1 MSNVTIGLAGLQ
13 NTALAID
20 NTSNNIANANTVG
33 YKVGEYIF
41 SDQYFKAIDPSDA
54 NRVGQ
59 GSQRLAVR
67 RALTY
72 GTMQNSQNPL
82 DMAIGGDGWF
92 RVLSNPEDPSS
103 MHYTRNGQF
112 AIDKN
117 GWIVNQNGMYLTG
130 YQPTADKTGVSDDT
144 RGLGTTNGKLRMP
157 PDYANG
163 VQTSVSKISAILDS
177 RENAFVTN
185 SKVAFDPTQNTF
197 NSKTTQTI
205 FDSNGTGHT
214 LEVFYRR
221 VSDTRMAITSNADG
235 SGYSYSPGFNATPNT
250 LQTQNVLIPKAS
262 ALSIQSA
269 PVTTLLGNVTGQTA
283 VGTGGTTSLAFE
295 TGNVSFAATS
305 VSNISDTTVST
316 LTVTGATSDL
326 VGKTLFV
333 NSTDTGRYVTAVS
346 GATVTLSGAIGV
358 AITENDTATFK
369 GIDLPSDLKFG
380 DKIFMNGVD
389 TGLTVG
395 RDSLLIGSGAA
406 AGVATH
412 TALAAATSFTLT
424 GATAA
429 LVGRNVYIDGVDT
442 GVKVTGV
449 SGTTVSL
456 SGPVGTA
463 IALTGAGSGLS
474 FVMEYDS
481 NIGVGNT
488 TNPKIYKIAVS
499 GDRIDVPASASFTF
513 FKKDLTA
520 TATATASTGASITL
534 NATASAEL
542 VGRRFFNNGVDTGL
556 TVSSVSGTTVFL
568 DGALPANTVAN
579 TSANALTFKQTLD
592 MTLLAP
598 DGTKI
603 VVQGTSNK
611 QNSGTILNAVQSNL
625 EVYASINGVFY
636 DHSQAANTFSSK
648 PGTPDVQTTGGYQTV
663 AKIGLVAGRNVD
675 SLLVDGASGKPV
687 FSTSARLSTR
697 VNAGSQQSTTIP
709 LIYDLDL
716 SDTQL
721 QASSF
726 VVNQSYQNGEPR
738 SELSSVTIDGA
749 GTIVGVY
756 GNGRKIVA
764 GQIALAQFD
773 ADEQLIPAGN
783 NVFAPSYRSGTE
795 GDNGVRIGRAGEGSF
810 GEIKSMA
817 VEAST
822 VDLSNELVK
831 LMILQRMYSAN
842 SQSIKAFDQ
851 TLRDTIQMTS

>member
-1 MSNVTIGLAGLQ
+1 MSNFTIGLAGLQ
-13 NTALAID
+13 NTSLAID
-20 NTSNNIANANTVG
+20 ATSNNIANANTVG
-33 YKVGEYIF
+33 YKTGEYIF
-41 SDQYFKAIDPSDA
+41 ADQYFKAIDPSDA

-130 YQPTADKTGVSDDT
+130 FQPTADKTGVSDDT

-214 LEVFYRR
+214 LEVYYRR
-221 VSDTRMAITSNADG
+221 VSDTKLQITSKADG

-262 ALSIQSA
+262 ALTIQSA

-283 VGTGGTTSLAFE
+283 VGTSGTAFISLE
-295 TGNVSFAATS
+295 SGNVSFSADAVADVANTATS
-305 VSNISDTTVST
+305 

-326 VGKTLFV
+326 VGKTLFI
-333 NSTDTGRYVTAVS
+333 NGTDTTKTVTAVS
-346 GATVTLSGAIGV
+346 GTTVTLSGATGTAIGL
-358 AITENDTATFK
+358 TDTVTFK
-369 GIDLPSDLKFG
+369 GIDLPSTLAIG

-389 TGLTVG
+389 TGLTV
-395 RDSLLIGSGAA
+395 S
-406 AGVATH
+406 
-412 TALAAATSFTLT
+412 
-424 GATAA
+424 AA
-429 LVGRNVYIDGVDT
+429 L
-442 GVKVTGV
+442 
-449 SGTTVSL
+449 L
-456 SGPVGTA
+456 
-463 IALTGAGSGLS
+463 
-474 FVMEYDS
+474 S
-481 NIGVGNT
+481 NIGTGNAS
-488 TNPKIYKIAVS
+488 NPKIHKIAVS
-499 GDRIDVPASASFTF
+499 GSNIDIPASASFTF
-513 FKKDLTA
+513 FKADLTA
-520 TATATASTGASITL
+520 TAASTAGDKASITL
-534 NATASAEL
+534 TATADSNL
-542 VGRRFFNNGVDTGL
+542 VGRRLFNNGVDTGL
-556 TVSSVSGTTVFL
+556 TVTSVNGTSVFL
-568 DGALPANTVAN
+568 DGALSANANTGA
-579 TSANALTFKQTLD
+579 SALTFKQTLD

-648 PGTPDVQTTGGYQTV
+648 PGSPDVQTTGGYQTV
-663 AKIGLVAGRNVD
+663 AKIGLVAGRNID
-675 SLLVDGASGKPV
+675 SLLVDNASGKPV

-738 SELSSVTIDGA
+738 SELSSVSIDSS

-773 ADEQLIPAGN
+773 ADEQLIPVGN
-783 NVFAPSYRSGTE
+783 NAFAPSYRSGTE
-795 GDNGVRIGRAGEGSF
+795 GDNGVRIGRAGDGSF

>member
-1 MSNVTIGLAGLQ
+1 MSNYTIGLAGLQ
-13 NTALAID
+13 NTSLAID

-33 YKVGEYIF
+33 YKAGEYIF
-41 SDQYFKAIDPSDA
+41 ADQYFKAIDPSDA

-163 VQTSVSKISAILDS
+163 VQTNVSKISAILDS
-177 RENAFVTN
+177 RENAFVVAGG
-185 SKVAFDPTQNTF
+185 VAFDPTQNTY
-197 NSKTTQTI
+197 NSRTTQTI

-214 LEVFYRR
+214 LDVYYRR
-221 VSDTRMAITSNADG
+221 VTDSNLQITSN
-235 SGYSYSPGFNATPNT
+235 STGYVYTPGGAASPNT
-250 LQTQNVLIPKAS
+250 LSDTQVVIPGAS
-262 ALSIQSA
+262 ALTVQTA
-269 PVTTLLGNVTGQTA
+269 PITNVLGKIAGQTTA
-283 VGTGGTTSLAFE
+283 DDISIAFDSK
-295 TGNVSFAATS
+295 VAAAD
-305 VSNISDTTVST
+305 IP
-316 LTVTGATSDL
+316 LGA
-326 VGKTLFV
+326 
-333 NSTDTGRYVTAVS
+333 
-346 GATVTLSGAIGV
+346 
-358 AITENDTATFK
+358 
-369 GIDLPSDLKFG
+369 
-380 DKIFMNGVD
+380 KIFMNGID
-389 TGLTVG
+389 TGLTV
-395 RDSLLIGSGAA
+395 RTAIASG
-406 AGVATH
+406 
-412 TALAAATSFTLT
+412 TSFT
-424 GATAA
+424 A
-429 LVGRNVYIDGVDT
+429 VNV
-442 GVKVTGV
+442 
-449 SGTTVSL
+449 
-456 SGPVGTA
+456 
-463 IALTGAGSGLS
+463 TGAG
-474 FVMEYDS
+474 
-481 NIGVGNT
+481 
-488 TNPKIYKIAVS
+488 
-499 GDRIDVPASASFTF
+499 IDIPASASFTF
-513 FKKDLTA
+513 YPADIKQTLSAAVEEGADTLVF
-520 TATATASTGASITL
+520 STNKGD
-534 NATASAEL
+534 L
-542 VGRRFFNNGVDTGL
+542 VGKRLFIGGQDTGL
-556 TVSSVSGTTVFL
+556 TVTSYNGTTKTAVL
-568 DGALPANTVAN
+568 SGDIGEDITTAAD
-579 TSANALTFKQTLD
+579 SITFKETLD
-592 MTLLAP
+592 MTLRAP
-598 DGTKI
+598 DGTSI
-603 VVQGTSNK
+603 VVQGTTNTPASN
-611 QNSGTILNAVQSNL
+611 SILTAVRSNV

-636 DHSQAANTFSSK
+636 GNDTNNSTTYSNKAAASET
-648 PGTPDVQTTGGYQTV
+648 PGAGNFKTV
-663 AKIGLVAGRNVD
+663 ATMGFIGGRNID
-675 SLLVDGASGKPV
+675 SLITDTGSGKPV
-687 FSTSARLSTR
+687 FSTTTKLTTR
-697 VNAGSQQSTTIP
+697 VSAGSQQATTIP
-709 LIYDLDL
+709 LIFELDL
-716 SDTQL
+716 SDTQM

-726 VVNQSYQNGEPR
+726 MVNQSYQNGEPR

-773 ADEQLIPAGN
+773 ADEQLIPTGGN
-783 NVFAPSYRSGTE
+783 AFAPSYRSGTE

>member
-1 MSNVTIGLAGLQ
+1 MSNYTIGLAGLQ

-33 YKVGEYIF
+33 YKAGEYIF
-41 SDQYFKAIDPSDA
+41 ADQYFKAIDPSDA

-130 YQPTADKTGVSDDT
+130 FQPTADKTGASDDT

-177 RENAFVTN
+177 RENAFVVAGG
-185 SKVAFDPTQNTF
+185 VAFDPTQNTF
-197 NSKTTQTI
+197 NSRTTQTI

-214 LEVFYRR
+214 LDVYYRR
-221 VSDTRMAITSNADG
+221 VTDSNLQITSN
-235 SGYSYSPGFNATPNT
+235 STGYVYTPGGAASPNT
-250 LQTQNVLIPKAS
+250 LSDTQVVIPGAS
-262 ALSIQSA
+262 ALTVQSA
-269 PVTTLLGNVTGQTA
+269 PIKNLLGKITGQT
-283 VGTGGTTSLAFE
+283 TTLDGSITFDSK
-295 TGNVSFAATS
+295 VATAD
-305 VSNISDTTVST
+305 IP
-316 LTVTGATSDL
+316 LGAK
-326 VGKTLFV
+326 V
-333 NSTDTGRYVTAVS
+333 
-346 GATVTLSGAIGV
+346 
-358 AITENDTATFK
+358 
-369 GIDLPSDLKFG
+369 
-380 DKIFMNGVD
+380 FMNGID
-389 TGLTVG
+389 TGLTVRTAIDLG
-395 RDSLLIGSGAA
+395 ETITDVDVTGAA
-406 AGVATH
+406 
-412 TALAAATSFTLT
+412 
-424 GATAA
+424 
-429 LVGRNVYIDGVDT
+429 ID
-442 GVKVTGV
+442 
-449 SGTTVSL
+449 
-456 SGPVGTA
+456 
-463 IALTGAGSGLS
+463 I
-474 FVMEYDS
+474 
-481 NIGVGNT
+481 
-488 TNPKIYKIAVS
+488 
-499 GDRIDVPASASFTF
+499 PASASFTF
-513 FKKDLTA
+513 YPADT
-520 TATATASTGASITL
+520 STTT
-534 NATASAEL
+534 TASAASGTNSIAL
-542 VGRRFFNNGVDTGL
+542 TAGSSALIGTRLFSGTTDTGL
-556 TVSSVSGTTVFL
+556 TVTGFTAGAGNAGTVTLSGDLATTIASGGNV
-568 DGALPANTVAN
+568 
-579 TSANALTFKQTLD
+579 TFKETLD
-592 MTLLAP
+592 MMLRAP
-598 DGTKI
+598 DGTTI
-603 VVQGTSNK
+603 VVQGTTNKPASN
-611 QNSGTILNAVQSNL
+611 SILTAVRSNV

-636 DHSQAANTFSSK
+636 GNDTDNSTTYSNKAAASET
-648 PGTPDVQTTGGYQTV
+648 PGAGDFKTV
-663 AKIGLVAGRNVD
+663 ATMGFIGGRNID
-675 SLLVDGASGKPV
+675 SLITDTGSGKPV
-687 FSTSARLSTR
+687 FSTTTKLTTR
-697 VNAGSQQSTTIP
+697 VSAGSQQATTIP
-709 LIYDLDL
+709 LIFELDL

-726 VVNQSYQNGEPR
+726 MVNQSYQNGEPR
-738 SELSSVTIDGA
+738 SELSSVTIDGS
-749 GTIVGVY
+749 GMIVGVY

-795 GDNGVRIGRAGEGSF
+795 GDNGVRIGRAGDGSF

-842 SQSIKAFDQ
+842 SQSLKAFDQ

>member
-1 MSNVTIGLAGLQ
+1 
-13 NTALAID
+13 
-20 NTSNNIANANTVG
+20 
-33 YKVGEYIF
+33 
-41 SDQYFKAIDPSDA
+41 
-54 NRVGQ
+54 
-59 GSQRLAVR
+59 
-67 RALTY
+67 
-72 GTMQNSQNPL
+72 
-82 DMAIGGDGWF
+82 
-92 RVLSNPEDPSS
+92 
-103 MHYTRNGQF
+103 
-112 AIDKN
+112 
-117 GWIVNQNGMYLTG
+117 
-130 YQPTADKTGVSDDT
+130 
-144 RGLGTTNGKLRMP
+144 
-157 PDYANG
+157 
-163 VQTSVSKISAILDS
+163 
-177 RENAFVTN
+177 
-185 SKVAFDPTQNTF
+185 
-197 NSKTTQTI
+197 
-205 FDSNGTGHT
+205 
-214 LEVFYRR
+214 
-221 VSDTRMAITSNADG
+221 
-235 SGYSYSPGFNATPNT
+235 
-250 LQTQNVLIPKAS
+250 LIPKAS

-295 TGNVSFAATS
+295 TGNVSFSASAVQDVADS
-305 VSNISDTTVST
+305 VSSFT
-316 LTVTGATSDL
+316 LTGATSDL

-333 NSTDTGRYVTAVS
+333 NATDTGRYVTAVS
-346 GATVTLSGAIGV
+346 GTTVTLSGAIGV
-358 AITENDTATFK
+358 AIAENDTATFK

-395 RDSLLIGSGAA
+395 RDSVGP
-406 AGVATH
+406 
-412 TALAAATSFTLT
+412 LAATDDADSTENTFSLT
-424 GATAA
+424 GATGS
-429 LVGRNVYIDGVDT
+429 LVCRNLYIAGVDT
-442 GVKVTGV
+442 GRKVTAV
-449 SGTTVSL
+449 SDTTVTLSGTI
-456 SGPVGTA
+456 GTA
-463 IALTGAGSGLS
+463 LLQAVTADPEADPPVLAVTATPISV
-474 FVMEYDS
+474 VMEYDS

-488 TNPKIYKIAVS
+488 TNPKIHKIAVS
-499 GDRIDVPASASFTF
+499 GDPIDVPASASFSF
-513 FKKDLTA
+513 VKKDLTA
-520 TATATASTGASITL
+520 TVSSTAGDKASITL
-534 NATASAEL
+534 SATASSEL
-542 VGRRFFNNGVDTGL
+542 VGRRYFDNGVDTGL
-556 TVSSVSGTTVFL
+556 TVSSVNGTTVFL
-568 DGALPANTVAN
+568 DGALPAAA
-579 TSANALTFKQTLD
+579 SANATFKQTLD

-603 VVQGTSNK
+603 VVQGTTNK

-675 SLLVDGASGKPV
+675 SLLVDSASGKPV

-773 ADEQLIPAGN
+773 ADEQLIPTGGN
-783 NVFAPSYRSGTE
+783 AFAPSYRSGTE
-795 GDNGVRIGRAGEGSF
+795 GDNGVRIGRAGDGSF

>member
-1 MSNVTIGLAGLQ
+1 MSNYTIGLAGLQ

-33 YKVGEYIF
+33 YKAGEYIF
-41 SDQYFKAIDPSDA
+41 ADQYFKAIDPSDA

-130 YQPTADKTGVSDDT
+130 FQPTADKTGASDDT

-177 RENAFVTN
+177 RENAFVVAGG
-185 SKVAFDPTQNTF
+185 VAFDPTQNTF
-197 NSKTTQTI
+197 NSRTTQTI

-214 LEVFYRR
+214 LDVYYRR
-221 VSDTRMAITSNADG
+221 VTDSNLQITSN
-235 SGYSYSPGFNATPNT
+235 STGYVYTPGGAASPNT
-250 LQTQNVLIPKAS
+250 LSDTQVVIPGAS
-262 ALSIQSA
+262 ALTVQSA
-269 PVTTLLGNVTGQTA
+269 PIKNLLGKITGQTTA
-283 VGTGGTTSLAFE
+283 INGSIAFDSK
-295 TGNVSFAATS
+295 VATAD
-305 VSNISDTTVST
+305 IP
-316 LTVTGATSDL
+316 LGAK
-326 VGKTLFV
+326 V
-333 NSTDTGRYVTAVS
+333 
-346 GATVTLSGAIGV
+346 
-358 AITENDTATFK
+358 
-369 GIDLPSDLKFG
+369 
-380 DKIFMNGVD
+380 FMNGID
-389 TGLTVG
+389 TGLTVRAAIDLG
-395 RDSLLIGSGAA
+395 ETITAVDVTGAA
-406 AGVATH
+406 
-412 TALAAATSFTLT
+412 
-424 GATAA
+424 
-429 LVGRNVYIDGVDT
+429 ID
-442 GVKVTGV
+442 
-449 SGTTVSL
+449 
-456 SGPVGTA
+456 
-463 IALTGAGSGLS
+463 I
-474 FVMEYDS
+474 
-481 NIGVGNT
+481 
-488 TNPKIYKIAVS
+488 
-499 GDRIDVPASASFTF
+499 PASASFTF
-513 FKKDLTA
+513 YPADTA
-520 TATATASTGASITL
+520 DTVDGIVASGATSITIDGGS
-534 NATASAEL
+534 SAL
-542 VGRRFFNNGVDTGL
+542 VGQRLFSGSTDTGL
-556 TVSSVSGTTVFL
+556 TVAAYDSDTNVVTLNGALSSGIA
-568 DGALPANTVAN
+568 DGAAV
-579 TSANALTFKQTLD
+579 TFKKTLD
-592 MTLLAP
+592 MMLRAP
-598 DGTKI
+598 DGTSI
-603 VVQGTSNK
+603 VVQGTTNKPASN
-611 QNSGTILNAVQSNL
+611 TILTAVRSNV

-636 DHSQAANTFSSK
+636 GNDTNNSTTYSNKAAASET
-648 PGTPDVQTTGGYQTV
+648 PGAGDFKTV
-663 AKIGLVAGRNVD
+663 ATMGFIGGRNID
-675 SLLVDGASGKPV
+675 SLITDTGSGKPV
-687 FSTSARLSTR
+687 FSTTTKLTTR
-697 VNAGSQQSTTIP
+697 VSAGSQQATTIP
-709 LIYDLDL
+709 LIFELDL

-726 VVNQSYQNGEPR
+726 MVNQSYQNGEPR
-738 SELSSVTIDGA
+738 SELSSVTIDGS
-749 GTIVGVY
+749 GMIVGVY

-795 GDNGVRIGRAGEGSF
+795 GDNGVRIGRAGDGSF

-842 SQSIKAFDQ
+842 SQSLKAFDQ

>member
-1 MSNVTIGLAGLQ
+1 MSNFTIGLAGLQ

-33 YKVGEYIF
+33 YKTGEYIF
-41 SDQYFKAIDPSDA
+41 ADQYFKAIDPSDA

-235 SGYSYSPGFNATPNT
+235 SGYSYKPGFNATPNT

-283 VGTGGTTSLAFE
+283 VGTSGTAFISLE
-295 TGNVSFAATS
+295 SGNVSFSAAAVTDVADTATS
-305 VSNISDTTVST
+305 
-316 LTVTGATSDL
+316 LTVTGATADL
-326 VGKTLFV
+326 VGKTLFI
-333 NSTDTGRYVTAVS
+333 NGTDTTRTVTAVS
-346 GATVTLSGAIGV
+346 GTTVTLSGATGTAIGS
-358 AITENDTATFK
+358 TDTVTFK
-369 GIDLPSDLKFG
+369 GIDLPSTLAIG

-389 TGLTVG
+389 TGLTVNA
-395 RDSLLIGSGAA
+395 SLL
-406 AGVATH
+406 
-412 TALAAATSFTLT
+412 
-424 GATAA
+424 
-429 LVGRNVYIDGVDT
+429 
-442 GVKVTGV
+442 
-449 SGTTVSL
+449 
-456 SGPVGTA
+456 
-463 IALTGAGSGLS
+463 
-474 FVMEYDS
+474 S
-481 NIGVGNT
+481 NIGTGNT
-488 TNPKIYKIAVS
+488 SNPKIHKIAVS
-499 GDRIDVPASASFTF
+499 GSNIDIPASASFTF
-513 FKKDLTA
+513 FKADLTA
-520 TATATASTGASITL
+520 TAASTAGDKASITL
-534 NATASAEL
+534 TATANSNL
-542 VGRRFFNNGVDTGL
+542 VGRRLFNNGVDTGL
-556 TVSSVSGTTVFL
+556 TVTSVNGTSVFL
-568 DGALPANTVAN
+568 DGALSADANTGA
-579 TSANALTFKQTLD
+579 SALTFKQTLD

-603 VVQGTSNK
+603 VVQGTTNK
-611 QNSGTILNAVQSNL
+611 QNSGTILNAVQSNV

-636 DHSQAANTFSSK
+636 DHTQAANTFSSK
-648 PGTPDVQTTGGYQTV
+648 PGAPDVQTTGGYQTV

-773 ADEQLIPAGN
+773 ADEQLIPTGGN
-783 NVFAPSYRSGTE
+783 AFAPSYRSGTE

-842 SQSIKAFDQ
+842 SQSLKAFDQ

>member
-41 SDQYFKAIDPSDA
+41 ADQYFKAIDPSDA

-130 YQPTADKTGVSDDT
+130 YQPTSDKTGVSDDT

-235 SGYSYSPGFNATPNT
+235 SGYSYKPGFNATPNT

-262 ALSIQSA
+262 ALTIQSA
-269 PVTTLLGNVTGQTA
+269 PITTLLGSLTGQTG
-283 VGTGGTTSLAFE
+283 VGTGTSLNFE
-295 TGNVSFAATS
+295 YGNTTFAPGNVSSAVNGA
-305 VSNISDTTVST
+305 
-316 LTVTGATSDL
+316 LTVPTTEDSIVVQGATSDL
-326 VGKTLFV
+326 IGKTLFV
-333 NSTDTGRYVTAVS
+333 GGTDQQRFVTAVGTNNTS
-346 GATVTLSGAIGV
+346 FAAGATTAASSGASTITVSGATADLVGKKLFINNTEQAGYVTGVSAGVVSLSAATTSAITSADTVSFRGATVTLSGTASQTQ
-358 AITENDTATFK
+358 ITSSSEITFK
-369 GIDLPSDLKFG
+369 GIDLPSTLEVG

-389 TGLTVG
+389 TGLTIGGSV
-395 RDSLLIGSGAA
+395 SIPTNIGSGN
-406 AGVATH
+406 
-412 TALAAATSFTLT
+412 TA
-424 GATAA
+424 
-429 LVGRNVYIDGVDT
+429 
-442 GVKVTGV
+442 
-449 SGTTVSL
+449 
-456 SGPVGTA
+456 
-463 IALTGAGSGLS
+463 
-474 FVMEYDS
+474 
-481 NIGVGNT
+481 
-488 TNPKIYKIAVS
+488 NPKVHKLTVE
-499 GDRIDVPASASFTF
+499 GLPIDIPASASFSF

-520 TATATASTGASITL
+520 TTTSSSATAGLTSLTLTAVADQNI
-534 NATASAEL
+534 
-542 VGRRFFNNGVDTGL
+542 VGRRLINAGVDTGL
-556 TVSSVSGTTVFL
+556 TVTSVSGTTVNL
-568 DGALPANTVAN
+568 DGGLPATVPGG
-579 TSANALTFKQTLD
+579 SALTFKQTLD

-603 VVQGTSNK
+603 VVQGTTNK
-611 QNSGTILNAVQSNL
+611 QNSGTILNAVQSNV

-648 PGTPDVQTTGGYQTV
+648 PGAPDVQTTGGYQTV

-738 SELSSVTIDGA
+738 SELSSVTIDSS

-773 ADEQLIPAGN
+773 ADEQLIPTGSHA
-783 NVFAPSYRSGTE
+783 FAPSYRSGTE

>member
-1 MSNVTIGLAGLQ
+1 MSNFTIGLAGLQ

-33 YKVGEYIF
+33 YKAGEYIF
-41 SDQYFKAIDPSDA
+41 ADQYFKAIDPSDA

-130 YQPTADKTGVSDDT
+130 FQPTADKTGASDDT

-177 RENAFVTN
+177 RENAFVVAGG
-185 SKVAFDPTQNTF
+185 VAFDPTQNTF
-197 NSKTTQTI
+197 NSRTTQTI

-214 LEVFYRR
+214 LDVYYRR
-221 VSDTRMAITSNADG
+221 VTDSNLRITSN
-235 SGYSYSPGFNATPNT
+235 STGYVYTPGAAASPNT
-250 LQTQNVLIPKAS
+250 LSDTQVVIPGAS
-262 ALSIQSA
+262 ALTVQTA
-269 PVTTLLGNVTGQTA
+269 PIKNLLGKITGQTTAINGSITFDSKVAAAA
-283 VGTGGTTSLAFE
+283 VP
-295 TGNVSFAATS
+295 V
-305 VSNISDTTVST
+305 
-316 LTVTGATSDL
+316 GAK
-326 VGKTLFV
+326 V
-333 NSTDTGRYVTAVS
+333 
-346 GATVTLSGAIGV
+346 
-358 AITENDTATFK
+358 
-369 GIDLPSDLKFG
+369 
-380 DKIFMNGVD
+380 FMNG
-389 TGLTVG
+389 
-395 RDSLLIGSGAA
+395 I
-406 AGVATH
+406 
-412 TALAAATSFTLT
+412 
-424 GATAA
+424 
-429 LVGRNVYIDGVDT
+429 DT
-442 GVKVTGV
+442 GV
-449 SGTTVSL
+449 TVR
-456 SGPVGTA
+456 TA
-463 IALTGAGSGLS
+463 IALGATITAVDVTGA
-474 FVMEYDS
+474 
-481 NIGVGNT
+481 
-488 TNPKIYKIAVS
+488 A
-499 GDRIDVPASASFTF
+499 IDIPASASFTF
-513 FKKDLTA
+513 YPADTA
-520 TATATASTGASITL
+520 TTVTAEAAIGASTVVLDAGT
-534 NATASAEL
+534 TALIGKRLFAGST
-542 VGRRFFNNGVDTGL
+542 DTGL
-556 TVSSVSGTTVFL
+556 TVTAYNSDTNTATLNGTL
-568 DGALPANTVAN
+568 
-579 TSANALTFKQTLD
+579 SAAIADNAAVTFKNTLD
-592 MTLLAP
+592 MTLTAP
-598 DGTKI
+598 DGTSI
-603 VVQGTSNK
+603 VVQGTTNKPASN
-611 QNSGTILNAVQSNL
+611 SILTAVRSNL

-636 DHSQAANTFSSK
+636 SNDTSAAAFANKGAAAET
-648 PGTPDVQTTGGYQTV
+648 PGTGTYKTV
-663 AKIGLVAGRNVD
+663 ATMGFIGGRNID
-675 SLLVDGASGKPV
+675 SLITDTGSGKPV
-687 FSTSARLSTR
+687 FSTTTKLTTR
-697 VNAGSQQSTTIP
+697 VSAGSQQATTIP
-709 LIYDLDL
+709 LIFELDL

-726 VVNQSYQNGEPR
+726 MVNQSYQNGEPR
-738 SELSSVTIDGA
+738 SELSSVSIDGA
-749 GTIVGVY
+749 GMIVGVY

-795 GDNGVRIGRAGEGSF
+795 GDNGVRIGRAGDGSF

-842 SQSIKAFDQ
+842 SQSLKAFDQ

>member
-41 SDQYFKAIDPSDA
+41 ADQYFKAIDPSDA

-130 YQPTADKTGVSDDT
+130 YQPTSDKTGVSDDT

-197 NSKTTQTI
+197 NSKTTQTV

-214 LEVFYRR
+214 LEVYYRR
-221 VSDTRMAITSNADG
+221 VSDTRLQITSKADG

-283 VGTGGTTSLAFE
+283 VGTSGTAFISLEA
-295 TGNVSFAATS
+295 GNVSFSAAAVADVANTATS
-305 VSNISDTTVST
+305 
-316 LTVTGATSDL
+316 LTVTGATADL
-326 VGKTLFV
+326 VGKTLFI
-333 NSTDTGRYVTAVS
+333 NGTDTTRTVTAVS
-346 GATVTLSGAIGV
+346 GTTVTLSGETGTAIGL
-358 AITENDTATFK
+358 TDTVTFK
-369 GIDLPSDLKFG
+369 GIDLPSTLAVG

-389 TGLTVG
+389 TGLTVNA
-395 RDSLLIGSGAA
+395 SLL
-406 AGVATH
+406 
-412 TALAAATSFTLT
+412 
-424 GATAA
+424 
-429 LVGRNVYIDGVDT
+429 
-442 GVKVTGV
+442 
-449 SGTTVSL
+449 
-456 SGPVGTA
+456 
-463 IALTGAGSGLS
+463 
-474 FVMEYDS
+474 S
-481 NIGVGNT
+481 NIGTGNT
-488 TNPKIYKIAVS
+488 SNPKVHKIAVS
-499 GDRIDVPASASFTF
+499 GSNIDIPASASFTF

-520 TATATASTGASITL
+520 TASSTAGDKASITL
-534 NATASAEL
+534 NATASSDL
-542 VGRRFFNNGVDTGL
+542 IGRRLFNNGVDTGL
-556 TVSSVSGTTVFL
+556 TVTSVNGTSVFL
-568 DGALPANTVAN
+568 DGALSADANTGA
-579 TSANALTFKQTLD
+579 SALTFKQTLD

-603 VVQGTSNK
+603 VVQGTTNK

-648 PGTPDVQTTGGYQTV
+648 PGAPDVQTTGGYQTV

-675 SLLVDGASGKPV
+675 SLLVDSASGKPV

-773 ADEQLIPAGN
+773 ADEQLIPTGGHA
-783 NVFAPSYRSGTE
+783 FAPSYRSGTE

>member
-1 MSNVTIGLAGLQ
+1 MSNFTIGLAGLQ

-33 YKVGEYIF
+33 YKAGEYIF
-41 SDQYFKAIDPSDA
+41 ADQYFKAIDPSDA

-130 YQPTADKTGVSDDT
+130 FQPTADKTGASDDT

-177 RENAFVTN
+177 RENAFVVAGG
-185 SKVAFDPTQNTF
+185 VAFDPTQNTF
-197 NSKTTQTI
+197 NSRTTQTI

-214 LEVFYRR
+214 LDVYYRR
-221 VSDTRMAITSNADG
+221 VTDSNLQITSN
-235 SGYSYSPGFNATPNT
+235 STGYVYTPGGAASPNT
-250 LQTQNVLIPKAS
+250 LSDTQVVIPGAS
-262 ALSIQSA
+262 ALTVQSA
-269 PVTTLLGNVTGQTA
+269 PIKNLLGKITGQT
-283 VGTGGTTSLAFE
+283 TTLDGSITFDSK
-295 TGNVSFAATS
+295 VATAD
-305 VSNISDTTVST
+305 IP
-316 LTVTGATSDL
+316 LGAK
-326 VGKTLFV
+326 V
-333 NSTDTGRYVTAVS
+333 
-346 GATVTLSGAIGV
+346 
-358 AITENDTATFK
+358 
-369 GIDLPSDLKFG
+369 
-380 DKIFMNGVD
+380 FMNGID
-389 TGLTVG
+389 TGLTVRTAIDLG
-395 RDSLLIGSGAA
+395 ETITDVDVTGAA
-406 AGVATH
+406 
-412 TALAAATSFTLT
+412 
-424 GATAA
+424 
-429 LVGRNVYIDGVDT
+429 ID
-442 GVKVTGV
+442 
-449 SGTTVSL
+449 
-456 SGPVGTA
+456 
-463 IALTGAGSGLS
+463 I
-474 FVMEYDS
+474 
-481 NIGVGNT
+481 
-488 TNPKIYKIAVS
+488 
-499 GDRIDVPASASFTF
+499 PASASFTF
-513 FKKDLTA
+513 YPADTA
-520 TATATASTGASITL
+520 DTVDGLVAIGATSITIDGGS
-534 NATASAEL
+534 SAL
-542 VGRRFFNNGVDTGL
+542 VGQRLFSGSTDTGL
-556 TVSSVSGTTVFL
+556 TVTAYDDANNLVTLNGALTSGIS
-568 DGALPANTVAN
+568 DGAAV
-579 TSANALTFKQTLD
+579 TFKKTLD
-592 MTLLAP
+592 MMLRAP
-598 DGTKI
+598 DGTTI
-603 VVQGTSNK
+603 VVQGTTNKPASN
-611 QNSGTILNAVQSNL
+611 SILTAVRSNV

-636 DHSQAANTFSSK
+636 GNDTDNSTTYSNKAAASET
-648 PGTPDVQTTGGYQTV
+648 PGAGNFKTV
-663 AKIGLVAGRNVD
+663 ATMGFIGGRNID
-675 SLLVDGASGKPV
+675 SLITDTGSGKPV
-687 FSTSARLSTR
+687 FSTTTKLTTR
-697 VNAGSQQSTTIP
+697 VSAGSQQATTIP
-709 LIYDLDL
+709 LIFELDL

-726 VVNQSYQNGEPR
+726 MVNQSYQNGEPR
-738 SELSSVTIDGA
+738 SELSSVSIDGA
-749 GTIVGVY
+749 GMIVGVY

-795 GDNGVRIGRAGEGSF
+795 GDNGVRIGRAGDGSF

-842 SQSIKAFDQ
+842 SQSLKAFDQ

>member
-130 YQPTADKTGVSDDT
+130 YQPTSDKTGVSDDT

-221 VSDTRMAITSNADG
+221 VSDTKMAITSNADG
-235 SGYSYSPGFNATPNT
+235 SGYSYKPGFNASPNT
-250 LQTQNVLIPKAS
+250 LQTQNVMIPKAS
-262 ALSIQSA
+262 ALTIQSA
-269 PVTTLLGNVTGQTA
+269 PVTTLLGGADGQINIS
-283 VGTGGTTSLAFE
+283 GSGEIEFNI
-295 TGNVSFAATS
+295 GNVSL
-305 VSNISDTTVST
+305 TTVAG
-316 LTVTGATSDL
+316 TVAADEIRVNNASQDL
-326 VGKTLFV
+326 VGKTLFIDGMDQEV
-333 NSTDTGRYVTAVS
+333 YVTGVS
-346 GATVTLSGAIGV
+346 GNLVTLSDDIP
-358 AITENDTATFK
+358 DTFVVGDSVTFK
-369 GIDLPSDLKFG
+369 GVDLPSNLAIG

-389 TGLTVG
+389 TGFTVG
-395 RDSLLIGSGAA
+395 A
-406 AGVATH
+406 
-412 TALAAATSFTLT
+412 ALAANT
-424 GATAA
+424 GANIAK
-429 LVGRNVYIDGVDT
+429 VHKIEVD
-442 GVKVTGV
+442 
-449 SGTTVSL
+449 
-456 SGPVGTA
+456 
-463 IALTGAGSGLS
+463 GSGNL
-474 FVMEYDS
+474 
-481 NIGVGNT
+481 NI
-488 TNPKIYKIAVS
+488 PS
-499 GDRIDVPASASFTF
+499 SASFTF
-513 FKKDLTA
+513 FKKDLEA
-520 TATATASTGASITL
+520 DADGPVL
-534 NATASAEL
+534 VNATSIISADATSDLE
-542 VGRRFFNNGVDTGL
+542 GRRLFNGDLDTGL
-556 TVSSVSGTTVFL
+556 TVTSVRNGIIYL
-568 DGALPANTVAN
+568 DGKL
-579 TSANALTFKQTLD
+579 SAGITGETTLTFKQTLD

-603 VVQGTSNK
+603 VVQGTTNK

-648 PGTPDVQTTGGYQTV
+648 PGDPDVETDGGYRTV
-663 AKIGLVAGRNVD
+663 AKIGLVAGRNID

>member
-1 MSNVTIGLAGLQ
+1 MSNYTIGLAGLQ
-13 NTALAID
+13 NTSLAID

-33 YKVGEYIF
+33 YKTGEYIF
-41 SDQYFKAIDPSDA
+41 ADQYFKAIDPSDA

-177 RENAFVTN
+177 RENAFVT
-185 SKVAFDPTQNTF
+185 SGKVAFDPTQNTF
-197 NSKTTQTI
+197 NSKTTQTV

-214 LEVFYRR
+214 LEVYYRR
-221 VSDTRMAITSNADG
+221 VSDTKMAITSNADG
-235 SGYSYSPGFNATPNT
+235 SGYSYKPGFNATPNT
-250 LQTQNVLIPKAS
+250 SATQNVLIPKTS
-262 ALSIQSA
+262 NLTIQSA
-269 PVTTLLGNVTGQTA
+269 PKTTLLSGVIGQLNIGNDGNINFES
-283 VGTGGTTSLAFE
+283 GTV
-295 TGNVSFAATS
+295 NFAAGSAAATQPS
-305 VSNISDTTVST
+305 VTTIT
-316 LTVTGATSDL
+316 LTGASLDL
-326 VGKTLFV
+326 IGKTLFV
-333 NSTDTGRYVTAVS
+333 AGADQGVHVTGVT
-346 GATVTLSGAIGV
+346 GNTVTLSAANAAEVTNLTNIS
-358 AITENDTATFK
+358 FK
-369 GIDLPSDLKFG
+369 GIDLPASLAAG

-389 TGLTVG
+389 TGFTIKTG
-395 RDSLLIGSGAA
+395 NAYPANSGENIKKIYQ
-406 AGVATH
+406 VAV
-412 TALAAATSFTLT
+412 TAS
-424 GATAA
+424 
-429 LVGRNVYIDGVDT
+429 
-442 GVKVTGV
+442 
-449 SGTTVSL
+449 S
-456 SGPVGTA
+456 
-463 IALTGAGSGLS
+463 AGST
-474 FVMEYDS
+474 F
-481 NIGVGNT
+481 
-488 TNPKIYKIAVS
+488 
-499 GDRIDVPASASFTF
+499 DVPASAAFTF
-513 FKKDLTA
+513 YKGDLTA
-520 TATATASTGASITL
+520 TASAVANADTNTITSAGAASDMI
-534 NATASAEL
+534 
-542 VGRRFFNNGVDTGL
+542 GRRLFNGTTDTGL
-556 TVSSVSGTTVFL
+556 TVTNVTGNTITLDGNLSANIGTT
-568 DGALPANTVAN
+568 AN
-579 TSANALTFKQTLD
+579 SLIFKQTLD
-592 MTLLAP
+592 MSLTAP

-603 VVQGTSNK
+603 VVQGTTNK
-611 QNSGTILNAVQSNL
+611 QSSGTILNAVQSNL

-636 DHSQAANTFSSK
+636 DKTAPSSTFSSK
-648 PGTPDVQTTGGYQTV
+648 PGSPDVGTDGGYKTV
-663 AKIGLVAGRNVD
+663 AKIGLVAGRNIDSLMVD
-675 SLLVDGASGKPV
+675 SASGKPL

-726 VVNQSYQNGEPR
+726 MVNQSYQNGEPR
-738 SELSSVTIDGA
+738 SELSSVSIDST

-783 NVFAPSYRSGTE
+783 NAFAPSYRSGTE
-795 GDNGVRIGRAGEGSF
+795 GDNGVRIGRAGDGSF

>member
-1 MSNVTIGLAGLQ
+1 MSNYTIGLAGLQ
-13 NTALAID
+13 NTSLAID

-33 YKVGEYIF
+33 YKAGEYIF
-41 SDQYFKAIDPSDA
+41 ADQYFKAIDPSDA

-103 MHYTRNGQF
+103 LHYTRNGQF

-177 RENAFVTN
+177 RENAFVVAGG
-185 SKVAFDPTQNTF
+185 VAFDPTQNTF
-197 NSKTTQTI
+197 NSRTTQTI

-214 LEVFYRR
+214 LDVYYRR
-221 VSDTRMAITSNADG
+221 VTDSNLQITSNAT
-235 SGYSYSPGFNATPNT
+235 GYVYAPGGAASPNT
-250 LQTQNVLIPKAS
+250 LSDTQVVIPGAS
-262 ALSIQSA
+262 ALTVQSA
-269 PVTTLLGNVTGQTA
+269 PITNVLGKITGQTTA
-283 VGTGGTTSLAFE
+283 LDGSIAFDSKVTSAAIPVGA
-295 TGNVSFAATS
+295 
-305 VSNISDTTVST
+305 
-316 LTVTGATSDL
+316 
-326 VGKTLFV
+326 
-333 NSTDTGRYVTAVS
+333 
-346 GATVTLSGAIGV
+346 
-358 AITENDTATFK
+358 
-369 GIDLPSDLKFG
+369 
-380 DKIFMNGVD
+380 KIFMNGID
-389 TGLTVG
+389 TGLTV
-395 RDSLLIGSGAA
+395 R
-406 AGVATH
+406 
-412 TALAAATSFTLT
+412 
-424 GATAA
+424 
-429 LVGRNVYIDGVDT
+429 
-442 GVKVTGV
+442 
-449 SGTTVSL
+449 
-456 SGPVGTA
+456 TA
-463 IALTGAGSGLS
+463 IAAGGSVAPIEVTGA
-474 FVMEYDS
+474 
-481 NIGVGNT
+481 
-488 TNPKIYKIAVS
+488 A
-499 GDRIDVPASASFTF
+499 IDIPASASFTF
-513 FKKDLTA
+513 YPADTVTATTA
-520 TATATASTGASITL
+520 TAASGTNSI
-534 NATASAEL
+534 AIAAGSSAL
-542 VGRRFFNNGVDTGL
+542 KGTRLFVGTTDTGL
-556 TVSSVSGTTVFL
+556 TITDFTPGVGGAGTVTLSGKLASATS
-568 DGALPANTVAN
+568 GAV
-579 TSANALTFKQTLD
+579 TFKETLD
-592 MTLLAP
+592 MTLRAP
-598 DGTKI
+598 DGTTI
-603 VVQGTSNK
+603 VVQGTTNKPASN
-611 QNSGTILNAVQSNL
+611 SILTAVRSNV

-636 DHSQAANTFSSK
+636 GNDTNNSTTFSNKAAASET
-648 PGTPDVQTTGGYQTV
+648 PGAGNFKTV
-663 AKIGLVAGRNVD
+663 ATMGFIGGRNID
-675 SLLVDGASGKPV
+675 SLITDTGSGKPV
-687 FSTSARLSTR
+687 FSTTTKLTTR
-697 VNAGSQQSTTIP
+697 VSAGSQQATTIP
-709 LIYDLDL
+709 LIFELDL
-716 SDTQL
+716 SDTQM

-726 VVNQSYQNGEPR
+726 MVNQSYQNGEPR

-773 ADEQLIPAGN
+773 ADEQLIPTGGN
-783 NVFAPSYRSGTE
+783 AFAPSYRSGTE